1 MILHIKE
8 GSVVSNPNLVPRTT
22 VKLAIHCFKINLK
35 NHLSTILEN
44 FFIMR
49 TLKYLHS
56 IT

>member
-35 NHLSTILEN
+35 IILAQ
-44 FFIMR
+44 
-49 TLKYLHS
+49 S
-56 IT
+56 